1 MSAPLQQYRS
11 LLVIDDHNMIVNG
24 IRLLVGHRFQ
34 DIWQA
39 NTGTGGL
46 TLANRHQPQLVIV
59 DYVLPDGTG
68 DAIAKEIK
76 YRHPATRILAYS
88 FNGYSAAVLKMF
100 GAGVHGYVI
109 KSEDDEEFVRAVG
122 TLLEGKEY
130 FCREARNHIIHR
142 VFPEEEHPRLI
153 VANTGFS
160 TKEIEIIRLI
170 CQQKNS
176 QGDQQ
181 PGLPLRKDCR
191 TIPQQYLQTHRRPEY
206 RRYRPL
212 CPAKS
217 YHRSRGL
224 VKHGRNSYLHRLSP
238 N

>member
-1 MSAPLQQYRS
+1 MTPSQKQYGS
-11 LLVIDDHNMIVNG
+11 LLVVDDHNMIVNG
-24 IRLLVGHRFQ
+24 IRLLIGDQFQ

-39 NTGTGGL
+39 NTIAAGL
-46 TLANRHQPQLVIV
+46 ALA
-59 DYVLPDGTG
+59 T
-68 DAIAKEIK
+68 
-76 YRHPATRILAYS
+76 ATRILAYS

-160 TKEIEIIRLI
+160 AKEIEIIRLI
-170 CQQKNS
+170 CQQKTAREISS
-176 QGDQQ
+176 QVY
-181 PGLPLRKDCR
+181 LSER
-191 TIPQQYLQTHRRPEY
+191 TVEQYRSNISKRIGARNIAGIIRFALQNHIID
-206 RRYRPL
+206 L
-212 CPAKS
+212 AD
-217 YHRSRGL
+217 L
-224 VKHGRNSYLHRLSP
+224 
-238 N
+238 

>member
-1 MSAPLQQYRS
+1 MSAPLKHYGS
-11 LLVIDDHNMIVNG
+11 LLVIDDHNMIANG
-24 IRLLVGHRFQ
+24 IRLLVGNRFQ

-39 NTGTGGL
+39 NTAAAGL
-46 TLANRHQPQLVIV
+46 TLATQHRPQLVVV

-68 DAIAKEIK
+68 DTIVKEVK
-76 YRHPATRILAYS
+76 YRCPGTRILAYS

-109 KSEDDEEFVRAVG
+109 KSEKDEEFVHAVG

-160 TKEIEIIRLI
+160 AKEIEIIRLI
-170 CQQKNS
+170 CQQKTAREIS
-176 QGDQQ
+176 TQVY
-181 PGLPLRKDCR
+181 LSER
-191 TIPQQYLQTHRRPEY
+191 TVEQYRSNISRRIGARNIAGIIRFALQNHIID
-206 RRYRPL
+206 L
-212 CPAKS
+212 AD
-217 YHRSRGL
+217 L
-224 VKHGRNSYLHRLSP
+224 
-238 N
+238 